1 MSYAAL
7 WTKSNFSFLEGASH
21 PWELVSRASELGLE
35 GIALTD
41 RDGVYG
47 IVRAFMQQKET
58 PVRVIYGAQVTIG
71 PGVGPGVARSDVALR
86 ASSERLPPA
95 TLVLLATNRN
105 GYRNLCRLLT
115 KGRLRCEKGR
125 SEVTWEEVAE
135 HAGDVIGLCIDPDFP
150 DDLRDAFDDRL
161 YALVARHHRDTEV
174 EHEVQLIERAKELE
188 IPVVAGNEVL
198 YHEAYRRRLQDVL
211 TCIRHKT
218 NLAEAG
224 TLLKPNGLHVL
235 HDDRSF
241 GELFEDHPEW
251 VARTVEIARR
261 CNFSL
266 GEIRYVYPSE
276 RLPDGTTSGEWLA
289 HLVWE
294 GAMRRYQGKI
304 PDDVRKQIE
313 YELAV
318 IEDLDYS
325 GYFLTMWEVVDYCRK
340 NDILCQGR
348 GSAANSV
355 VCFCL
360 GITAV
365 DPVRLK
371 LLFERFISR
380 ERAEP
385 PDIDLDISHERRE
398 EVIQHVYQ
406 KYGRSHAAMVAN
418 FVRYRPK
425 SAIREVGKAL
435 GIEETALDRA
445 AKMLS
450 HYDKLSDVEL
460 EAAGLGLD
468 NPTNRLLFD
477 LVHEL
482 LDFPRHL
489 SIHPGGFLLG
499 HEAVH
504 DLVPIE
510 NATMADRTVIQWDK
524 YDVEDIELFKVD
536 LLGLGA
542 LTQLDKGF
550 ELMRRHRDIELDM
563 ATIPHGDEATYDMIC
578 EAKTVGV
585 FQIESRAQMAM
596 LPRLRPREFYDLVI
610 EVGIVRPG
618 PITGDMVHP
627 YLRRRNG
634 EEPVTYPHPSLEPVL
649 SKTLGVPLFQEQVMK
664 LAVVAA
670 DYTPGEADRLR
681 RDMAA
686 WRSSGRIE
694 KHREMLIS
702 RMVKKGIEQEFAERV
717 YAQILGF
724 GEYGFPESH
733 AASFALITYATSFM
747 KCHFPTEFACSLLNS
762 QPMGFYAPATIV
774 DEAKREGVVF
784 QPISVESSDWDC
796 TLEPWDAPVS
806 NPRTSDWAIRMG
818 LRYVKG
824 MREDE
829 GLRIVAERSC
839 RPFDTIRDF
848 VVRTD
853 LSSRT
858 LEILAQSGALDC
870 FGMSRRHALWAVQEF
885 NEGTLPLPL
894 DTEPDDLDFEDL
906 TPFESIAW
914 DYQTSFHS
922 ARGHPMQTVRSELEA
937 LGLPD
942 AETIRTSKD
951 GSRGRYAG
959 MVICRQRPG
968 TASGVIFM
976 TMEDETGFVNVVVWP
991 KTYEQYRLLVK
1002 TRTFLGV
1009 SGEIQNQHGVTHLI
1023 AEHLWVPEI
1032 GVKPPKRKS
1041 RDFH

>member
-1 MSYAAL
+1 MSYVPL
-7 WTKSNFSFLEGASH
+7 WTKSNYSFLEGASH
-21 PWELVSRASELGLE
+21 PWELVIQASKLLGLPA
-35 GIALTD
+35 IALTD

-47 IVRAFMQQKET
+47 IVRAHIQARET
-58 PVRVIYGAQVTIG
+58 PIKVIYGSQVS
-71 PGVGPGVARSDVALR
+71 VAFEADP
-86 ASSERLPPA
+86 ER
-95 TLVLLATNRN
+95 TSQLVLLASDRN
-105 GYRNLCRLLT
+105 GYRNLGRLLT
-115 KGRLRCEKGR
+115 KGRLRCEKG
-125 SEVTWEEVAE
+125 SSVVWWEEVAE
-135 HAGDVIGLCIDPDFP
+135 HARDVVALWGGEDSLIVR
-150 DDLRDAFDDRL
+150 DDEEWRSAAEHLTDAFGDRL
-161 YALVARHHRDTEV
+161 YAMVARHHRDR
-174 EHEVQLIERAKELE
+174 ERAQEGRLLTRARELE
-188 IPVVAGNEVL
+188 LPCVAANEVL
-198 YHEAYRRRLQDVL
+198 YHAPPRRRLQDVL

-218 NLAEAG
+218 NLADAG
-224 TLLKPNGLHVL
+224 DLLKPNGLH
-235 HDDRSF
+235 HIYHPEAFD
-241 GELFEDHPEW
+241 ELFHDHPDW
-251 VARTVEIARR
+251 VARTREIASR
-261 CNFSL
+261 CDFSL
-266 GEIRYVYPSE
+266 DEIRYVYPSE

-289 HLVWE
+289 HLAWE
-294 GAMRRYQGKI
+294 GAQRRYRGRI

-313 YELAV
+313 YELEV
-318 IEDLDYS
+318 IEDLDYA
-325 GYFLTMWEVVDYCRK
+325 GYFLTMYEIVDYCRR
-340 NDILCQGR
+340 NEILCQGR
-348 GSAANSV
+348 GSAANSA

-360 GITAV
+360 GITAI
-365 DPVRLK
+365 DPVKLN

-398 EVIQHVYQ
+398 EVIQHVYE

-435 GIEETALDRA
+435 GIEETTLDRA

-450 HYDKLSDVEL
+450 HYDKLSDEEL
-460 EAAGLGLD
+460 AAAGL
-468 NPTNRLLFD
+468 D
-477 LVHEL
+477 LESTSARWLREL
-482 LDFPRHL
+482 TREILDFPRHL

-524 YDVEDIELFKVD
+524 YDVEDIGLFKVD

-550 ELMRRHRDIELDM
+550 DLIENHREVDLDM

-578 EAKTVGV
+578 AAKTVGV

-649 SKTLGVPLFQEQVMK
+649 KKTLGIPLFQEQVMK

-670 DYTPGEADRLR
+670 DYTPGEADQLR

-686 WRSSGRIE
+686 WRSSGRLE
-694 KHREMLIS
+694 KHEKKIIS
-702 RMVKKGIEQEFAERV
+702 RMVAKGIELEFAERV
-717 YAQILGF
+717 YQQIRGF

-733 AASFALITYATSFM
+733 SASFALITYATCFM
-747 KCHFPTEFACSLLNS
+747 KCHYPTEFACSLLNS
-762 QPMGFYAPATIV
+762 QPMGFYTPATIV
-774 DEAKREGVVF
+774 DEAKREGVPF
-784 QPISVESSDWDC
+784 LPISIESSDWDC
-796 TLEPWDAPVS
+796 ILEPWDAPTS
-806 NPRTSDWAIRMG
+806 NPKTADWAVRMG
-818 LRYVKG
+818 LRYIKG
-824 MREDE
+824 LREDE
-829 GLRIVAERSC
+829 ALRIIAERTC
-839 RPFDTIRDF
+839 APFESIRDF
-848 VVRTD
+848 VVRTH

-858 LEILAQSGALDC
+858 LELLAQAGALDC
-870 FGMSRRHALWAVQEF
+870 FGFSRRHALWAVQEF
-885 NEGTLPLPL
+885 AEGTLPMPF
-894 DTEPDDLDFEDL
+894 DTEPERPDFAEL

-922 ARGHPMQTVRSELEA
+922 ARGHPMQTIRGDLEA
-937 LGLPD
+937 AELPD
-942 AETIRTSKD
+942 AATFNQTRD
-951 GSRGRYAG
+951 GRVAHYAG

-968 TASGVIFM
+968 TAKGVIFM
-976 TMEDETGFVNVVVWP
+976 TLEDETGFVNVVVWP
-991 KTYEQYRLLVK
+991 PVFEQFRLLVK
-1002 TRTFLGV
+1002 TRTFIGITGRV
-1009 SGEIQNQHGVTHLI
+1009 QNQRGIVHLV
-1023 AEHLWVPEI
+1023 ADRFWVPEI
-1032 GVKPPKRKS
+1032 GLTPPNRRS